1 MKISPYKQ
9 CLLELNEQVAAHT
22 KDYREAVERVRK
34 SKSYADWLVDRRDLL
49 EKYKLITALSER
61 EALYNEYKKKLAQKK
76 LNRLSQEFKLT
87 PFIYHPVLQARS
99 ELYQE
104 LAKQLRNPNCTSQ
117 QLKFALK
124 NENLEEYY
132 KAKIVIARYKLA
144 VCKEDQATRHATK
157 CNEIGSKYWKID
169 YENFIDTFEIKRQE
183 YLVELAENLHA
194 EQEKEFKAH
203 SLTHQKIIEDKITS
217 ELSKEILEEQRLLVL
232 VNQSITAREYSDQIK
247 SHANNQAQAAVQA
260 QTKLQ
265 RQALENAENALKS
278 AKSQCAVQ
286 FQHELKTN
294 FLSAQIHDFVL
305 DGDQAEFDRLK
316 TLRTLFVQEWAR
328 KSGLPVPDAEQAAAI
343 GAVKDNILVTARAG
357 SGKTSTLTSRA
368 IFLNK
373 HCGVSPDEILL
384 LAFNRSAASEMKSR
398 LEKNDCLLPHVMTF
412 HALAYSIVHPEEAL
426 VYDASDDSP
435 ALSRIFQQVLN
446 DMLEDKTFENAVRKL
461 MLAHFRTDW
470 ETLSKKGL
478 NLNQEEGLKFR
489 RALPNETLNGEY
501 VKSFGEKA
509 IANFLF
515 EHGLPYKYESNHWWG
530 GRNYHPDFTIQGDH
544 KSGIVI
550 EYFGLTGE
558 GSYDELSD
566 EKRQYWSEKSNWSF
580 IEFTQQDIAVGI
592 ESFNTKIHAKLTKHG
607 VCLQKLTDEEIWKQM
622 RDRYI
627 TRFAEVARTF
637 VGRSRKAVLN
647 PKDVSMLIA
656 KHRPISDIES
666 EFLQLGSKIFSA
678 YLTRLEAENQEDF
691 DGLLERAGVAIAK
704 GDTKFHKKS
713 GNGDLKRIRFIMID
727 EFQDFTP
734 LFLRMLHAILK
745 QNPQLQVFCVGDDW
759 QAINGFAG
767 SNIEYFKNFD
777 QYFKP
782 TVHLNIATNYRSG
795 SAIVELGNRIMIG
808 NGVPARAA
816 QTHECQVLLA
826 DLSDFKPSAKEIE
839 DHSGSR
845 ITPALRRLICSAL
858 KDSHNIALISTRT
871 SVRES
876 VGIGE
881 SKKIENCKKVWTAK
895 IGLGR
900 DEQVFITT
908 AHKSKGSEADTVI
921 IIDASFGSYP
931 LIHPDWVFTRV
942 FGDSEKTILEDQLRL
957 FYVASSRAIKRLIY
971 VTDLSKPA
979 EFLENISNSCINIQ
993 WDQYPSVVL
1002 DQSRWQVKVGSLEG
1016 CGTSPSYSI
1025 KDDLKANGFRFVG
1038 SGDWKHWAK
1047 SFPRAND
1054 DTDAVI
1060 DACGNQSWSIKSKDI
1075 KVQICDQG
1083 DNVVAVYKVEAG
1095 VWSLESRV

>member
-1 MKISPYKQ
+1 
-9 CLLELNEQVAAHT
+9 
-22 KDYREAVERVRK
+22 
-34 SKSYADWLVDRRDLL
+34 
-49 EKYKLITALSER
+49 
-61 EALYNEYKKKLAQKK
+61 
-76 LNRLSQEFKLT
+76 
-87 PFIYHPVLQARS
+87 
-99 ELYQE
+99 
-104 LAKQLRNPNCTSQ
+104 
-117 QLKFALK
+117 
-124 NENLEEYY
+124 
-132 KAKIVIARYKLA
+132 
-144 VCKEDQATRHATK
+144 
-157 CNEIGSKYWKID
+157 
-169 YENFIDTFEIKRQE
+169 
-183 YLVELAENLHA
+183 
-194 EQEKEFKAH
+194 
-203 SLTHQKIIEDKITS
+203 
-217 ELSKEILEEQRLLVL
+217 
-232 VNQSITAREYSDQIK
+232 
-247 SHANNQAQAAVQA
+247 
-260 QTKLQ
+260 
-265 RQALENAENALKS
+265 
-278 AKSQCAVQ
+278 
-286 FQHELKTN
+286 
-294 FLSAQIHDFVL
+294 
-305 DGDQAEFDRLK
+305 
-316 TLRTLFVQEWAR
+316 
-328 KSGLPVPDAEQAAAI
+328 
-343 GAVKDNILVTARAG
+343 VKDNVLVTARAG

-826 DLSDFKPSAKEIE
+826 DLSNFKPSAKEIE
-839 DHSGSR
+839 DHSGSI

-871 SVRES
+871 SVREY
-876 VGIGE
+876 VGKIGE
-881 SKKIENCKKVWTAK
+881 SQKIENCKKVWTAK
-895 IGLGR
+895 IGLAR

-979 EFLENISNSCINIQ
+979 EFLENISNSCINIK

-1075 KVQICDQG
+1075 KVQVCDQG
-1083 DNVVAVYKVEAG
+1083 DNVVAEYKVEAG
-1095 VWSLESRV
+1095 VWSLDSRL

>member
-1 MKISPYKQ
+1 MKIRPYKQ
-9 CLLELNEQVAAHT
+9 CLLELTEQVAART
-22 KDYREAVERVRK
+22 KELAAAITEVNKKVQDPNIH
-34 SKSYADWLVDRRDLL
+34 SYESWLADRPDLL
-49 EKYKLITALSER
+49 EKYQLIQDLPRREAEYLDYKNKLI
-61 EALYNEYKKKLAQKK
+61 KKKSARIAEELI
-76 LNRLSQEFKLT
+76 LN
-87 PFIYHPVLQARS
+87 PFVISAEIQARHQFYDDLATQLQDIKCDSKQIERILLNPIFDENAKDLLVITRWWLSRVEAGAECVGKRDSAVMVAS
-99 ELYQE
+99 EYF
-104 LAKQLRNPNCTSQ
+104 R
-117 QLKFALK
+117 
-124 NENLEEYY
+124 
-132 KAKIVIARYKLA
+132 
-144 VCKEDQATRHATK
+144 
-157 CNEIGSKYWKID
+157 
-169 YENFIDTFEIKRQE
+169 
-183 YLVELAENLHA
+183 
-194 EQEKEFKAH
+194 
-203 SLTHQKIIEDKITS
+203 SLKIIELVPLKEQHNKYIIIQI
-217 ELSKEILEEQRLLVL
+217 ELELQDEKLQAEKLLIL
-232 VNQSITAREYSDQIK
+232 VNQLTTVKIYYNQIK
-247 SHANNQAQAAVQA
+247 SYATKQTEIAVQA
-260 QTKLQ
+260 QTKLH
-265 RQALENAENALKS
+265 REALENAENDLKS
-278 AKSQCAVQ
+278 GKSQCNFQ
-286 FQHELKTN
+286 FEHELKTN

-328 KSGLPVPDAEQAAAI
+328 KSGLPVPDAEQAVAI
-343 GAVKDNILVTARAG
+343 GAVKDNVLVTARAG

-384 LAFNRSAASEMKSR
+384 LAFNRSAASEIKSR

-435 ALSRIFQQVLN
+435 ALNRIFQQVLN
-446 DMLEDKTFENAVRKL
+446 DMLEDKAFENAVRKL

-478 NLNQEEGLKFR
+478 NLNQEQGLKFR

-515 EHGLPYKYESNHWWG
+515 EHGVAYNYEYNHRWSE
-530 GRNYHPDFTIQGDH
+530 RNYRPDFTIPRGH
-544 KSGIVI
+544 KCGIII

-558 GSYDELSD
+558 DSYDKMSD
-566 EKRQYWSEKSNWSF
+566 AKREFWCKKADWHF
-580 IEFTQQDIAVGI
+580 IEFAPKDIAAGI
-592 ESFNTKIHAKLTKHG
+592 ENLNTKLHEKLTKHG
-607 VCLQKLTDEEIWKQM
+607 VCLQKLSDDEIWKQM
-622 RDRYI
+622 RDQYI

-637 VGRSRKAVLN
+637 VGRCRKAVLN

-656 KHRPISDIES
+656 KHQPISDIES
-666 EFLQLGSKIFSA
+666 EFLQLGSRIFSA

-713 GNGDLKRIRFIMID
+713 GNGDLKQIRFIMID

-734 LFLRMLHAILK
+734 LFFKMVHAILK
-745 QNPQLQVFCVGDDW
+745 HNPQLQVFCVGDDW

-782 TVHLNIATNYRSG
+782 AVHLNIATNYRSG

-816 QTHECQVLLA
+816 QTYECQVLLA

-839 DHSGSR
+839 DHSVSR

-871 SVRES
+871 SVREY

-979 EFLENISNSCINIQ
+979 EFLENISDSCVQIQ
-993 WDQYPSVVL
+993 WDHYPPVVL

-1016 CGTSPSYSI
+1016 CGTSRSYSI

-1075 KVQICDQG
+1075 KVQVCDQG
-1083 DNVVAVYKVEAG
+1083 DNVVAEYKVEAG
-1095 VWSLESRV
+1095 VWSLKTTN